1 MTYSFVISPV
11 SVQDFES
18 EDELI
23 ERCKEW
29 NLLSS
34 TATRV
39 KTYLYKRQGLTLPC
53 EIVGY
58 VDPQTVVIQFE
69 NKQQHCIHPAYLK
82 EMQTAA
88 FGSRAGA
95 ASDAVKTE
103 DSGTSPEEVIAEDRD
118 ADAADAAPGAE
129 GDENVQ
135 AAAETSAG
143 TGAAAAVAGA
153 GAGAEADAATVA
165 GAGAAVAGAGAAVA
179 GAGAAVAGAGA
190 AVAGAGA
197 AEVDATV
204 AGAAPADET
213 PEAPKK
219 PAKSKKKPALVLPD
233 EKLQMTATVKEFT
246 TVPNHFSD
254 NDDEV
259 IIYDVVTVEGQDL
272 AIEEVWSSHS
282 ATLKKLE
289 LAVGDTLSFEAKI
302 VAKKLTQHP
311 VKYKINNPSKIKK
324 VD

>member
-88 FGSRAGA
+88 FGSRTGA

-118 ADAADAAPGAE
+118 ADATDAAPGAE

-143 TGAAAAVAGA
+143 TGADADVAGA
-153 GAGAEADAATVA
+153 GAETDAATVA
-165 GAGAAVAGAGAAVA
+165 GAGAAVAGAS
-179 GAGAAVAGAGA
+179 A

-197 AEVDATV
+197 AEVDAAV
-204 AGAAPADET
+204 AGAATANET
-213 PEAPKK
+213 PEALKK

-259 IIYDVVTVEGQDL
+259 IIYDVVTVEGQDF

>member
-103 DSGTSPEEVIAEDRD
+103 DSGTSPEEVIAEDWD

-129 GDENVQ
+129 GDDNVQ

-143 TGAAAAVAGA
+143 TGGTAAEADAAVPGA
-153 GAGAEADAATVA
+153 DATLARAGAEADAATVTGA
-165 GAGAAVAGAGAAVA
+165 GAGAAVAGAS
-179 GAGAAVAGAGA
+179 
-190 AVAGAGA
+190 A

-204 AGAAPADET
+204 AGAATADET

-259 IIYDVVTVEGQDL
+259 IIYDVVTVEGQDF

>member
-1 MTYSFVISPV
+1 MTFSFVINPV
-11 SVQDFES
+11 AVQEFDS

-39 KTYLYKRQGLTLPC
+39 KTYLYKGHGYSLPC

-58 VDPQTVVIQFE
+58 VDSLTVVIQFE

-82 EMQTAA
+82 EMQTAS
-88 FGSRAGA
+88 FGSKTGALAEAAKTDDSEETAEETGVEANNTEASSAEIPAGDGVPVVTLDQEAGA
-95 ASDAVKTE
+95 TE
-103 DSGTSPEEVIAEDRD
+103 
-118 ADAADAAPGAE
+118 
-129 GDENVQ
+129 
-135 AAAETSAG
+135 AAE
-143 TGAAAAVAGA
+143 
-153 GAGAEADAATVA
+153 
-165 GAGAAVAGAGAAVA
+165 
-179 GAGAAVAGAGA
+179 
-190 AVAGAGA
+190 
-197 AEVDATV
+197 
-204 AGAAPADET
+204 

-219 PAKSKKKPALVLPD
+219 PAKSKKKPAIILPE
-233 EKLQMTATVKEFT
+233 EKLEMTAIVKEFT

-259 IIYDVVTVEGQDL
+259 IIYEGVTIAGHEL

-289 LAVGDTLSFEAKI
+289 LAVGDRVSFEAKI

-311 VKYKINNPSKIKK
+311 VKYKINNPSKMKK
-324 VD
+324 IE